1 MKKTLRGL
9 RNLEKLFAEHGMTG
23 FDFVSMNIDYAGRA
37 CFLFSSKIPERIDGM
52 FVNTAANAEYAALIV
67 TPSWETG
74 AVEKAERLDFGRHA
88 MNFHFIRPV
97 PDGSFLLLGSRCMYS
112 KKNGPEKNAV
122 FTDRAGNV
130 LRALTFG
137 DGIEDCIVRA
147 DGTIIT
153 SYFDEGVLGNYGWD
167 DPIGS
172 SGLCAWTPDGRI
184 IWRPDDD
191 RGIVDCY
198 AMNTDAEGRLW
209 YYYYTDFLLVCTDFS
224 TETEFDPGTKGADRF
239 AVTGNGSLLIM
250 DGGYNDSAFY
260 VSRLA
265 GGRAANAERLEFVR
279 EDGTAVAAAPRA
291 FAGAR
296 AIVMTGD
303 GDVCFAD
310 LSEMA

>member
-9 RNLEKLFAEHGMTG
+9 RNLGKLFAEHGMTG

-37 CFLFSSKIPERIDGM
+37 CFLFSSKIPERIDRM
-52 FVNTAANAEYAALIV
+52 FVNTVANAEYAALIV
-67 TPSWETG
+67 TPSWESG
-74 AVEKAERLDFGRHA
+74 AVEKVEKLDFGRHA
-88 MNFHFIRPV
+88 MNFHFMRPV
-97 PDGSFLLLGSRCMYS
+97 PDGTFLLLGSRCVYS

-184 IWRPDDD
+184 STTLMILLTRPGMIIQKTPARTTRINATD
-191 RGIVDCY
+191 RTVPTPLEMPISC
-198 AMNTDAEGRLW
+198 
-209 YYYYTDFLLVCTDFS
+209 FS
-224 TETEFDPGTKGADRF
+224 FISPRF
-239 AVTGNGSLLIM
+239 
-250 DGGYNDSAFY
+250 
-260 VSRLA
+260 SRLYVP
-265 GGRAANAERLEFVR
+265 R
-279 EDGTAVAAAPRA
+279 TVA
-291 FAGAR
+291 
-296 AIVMTGD
+296 
-303 GDVCFAD
+303 
-310 LSEMA
+310 L